1 MLAKSSMG
9 WQKSVD
15 FESKLGNRKCGSRDT
30 SSNDQEGGRDG
41 LTKGVLTGG
50 LLVREREGVEVAA
63 IGEGSFFK
71 YL

>member
-9 WQKSVD
+9 WHESVD
-15 FESKLGNRKCGSRDT
+15 FDSNLENRSYGSRDT

-50 LLVREREGVEVAA
+50 LLYREREGVEVAA

>member
-1 MLAKSSMG
+1 MVFDSYL
-9 WQKSVD
+9 
-15 FESKLGNRKCGSRDT
+15 ENRPCGSRET
-30 SSNDQEGGRDG
+30 SSDYQEWGRDG